1 MIKINYPET
10 KPTNYF
16 EVFKN
21 AQTGQMFLVTDKR
34 SDLTFLAQKIQYEAS
49 KMILISIGDGNR
61 LFDDLDTRT
70 RLASGEYAI
79 TPVDVEITVTHK

>member
-10 KPTNYF
+10 KPTIYF

-34 SDLTFLAQKIQYEAS
+34 NDLTFLAQKTQYEAS
-49 KMILISIGDGNR
+49 KMVLISIDEGNR
-61 LFDDLDTRT
+61 LFEDLETRT